1 MEIPQESPQNQ
12 ENGDPM
18 EKIWEYIE
26 SYLNHV
32 QSNSKQYLE
41 IFEESNSNKNIMEVI
56 KEKSKDRPWSLYT
69 FFLIMSTIEPNNKDI
84 QELTQLLSQ
93 NEHSDL
99 NKKFLNKVS
108 KKSSV
113 SSILK
118 KENFMSKI
126 KNPKNIYIVV
136 GVFLVLLIIILS
148 IYFYKSRGISSN
160 FGKKFSLSSSNSVIS
175 KESLKDAMD
184 DIGSIVSS

>member
-1 MEIPQESPQNQ
+1 MEIPQENQ
-12 ENGDPM
+12 QNGDPM

-41 IFEESNSNKNIMEVI
+41 IFEEHNSNKNIMEVI
-56 KEKSKDRPWSLYT
+56 KEKSKDRPWSLYS
-69 FFLIMSTIEPNNKDI
+69 FFLVMSTIEPNNKDI

-93 NEHSDL
+93 NDHSDL

-113 SSILK
+113 TSILK
-118 KENFMSKI
+118 KESFMSTL
-126 KNPKNIYIVV
+126 KNSKNIYIAI
-136 GVFLVLLIIILS
+136 GSFLAILIIIT
-148 IYFYKSRGISSN
+148 IVYFYRSRSISST
-160 FGKKFSLSSSNSVIS
+160 FGKVVSLSSSESIVS
-175 KESLKDAMD
+175 KSSLKDVMD
-184 DIGSIVSS
+184 DVGSIVSS